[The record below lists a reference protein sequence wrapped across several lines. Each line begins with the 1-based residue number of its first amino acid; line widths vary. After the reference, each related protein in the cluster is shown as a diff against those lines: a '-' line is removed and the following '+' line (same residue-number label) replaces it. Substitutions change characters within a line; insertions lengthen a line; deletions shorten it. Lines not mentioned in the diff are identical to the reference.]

1 MHRAAEENSLSVA
14 RLLIEHGAEV
24 DAREQAEPL
33 IVDNEVLAL
42 KDPYT
47 MTPLHFAAEKNSLE
61 VARLLIEHGADVNAK
76 DSVFTPLDMAAEFNS
91 IDVARL
97 LIEQGAN
104 TNGRDLNW
112 MDDHEDA

>member
-1 MHRAAEENSLSVA
+1 
-14 RLLIEHGAEV
+14 
-24 DAREQAEPL
+24 
-33 IVDNEVLAL
+33 
-42 KDPYT
+42 

-112 MDDHEDA
+112 MEDNEDA

>member
-1 MHRAAEENSLSVA
+1 MPENKDDIDLDGWDLHRAADANRGDIVRALIA
-14 RLLIEHGAEV
+14 RGDDIEAK
-24 DAREQAEPL
+24 
-33 IVDNEVLAL
+33 DN
-42 KDPYT
+42 DGR
-47 MTPLHFAAEKNSLE
+47 TPLYDAAFKNSAD